1 MSGASSR
8 IARRSAQGVKWV
20 GLAEILIR
28 LLQYGATLIV
38 ARLLGA
44 KAIGIWALFL
54 MFAQLAFVLF
64 DFGFSSAL
72 IQRKAIRREH
82 FSAAF
87 MIYLGS
93 AAVYTLVMW
102 LGAPVTARFFKHP
115 ELTFSFQLL
124 APLFLLYA
132 LNALPRIRLQ
142 RDMRFKRF
150 SVIQLSGVVVQLGT
164 ILTLV
169 LNGFGFSS
177 FVYGILAE
185 QIILTVLFNALA
197 FTPVSLRIDK
207 EAFMELWHYGIRV
220 LGTRVVAYLNA
231 NIPGF
236 IIGKLIGLE
245 ALGFYNIAYQLVDFP
260 VQRISK
266 NVLRV
271 MFPAFSKLQDDPQ
284 SYKTL
289 YYQVVYYLGLILTPL
304 FAGLALVAP
313 WLIPVFYGA
322 QWQPAVIPLQFL
334 ALVGFSRSIW
344 TTISVIFLSR
354 GVPEKELRLNLA
366 LAFTLI
372 PAIIWAAHHGLNTVT
387 FTVAVLLWI
396 FVNIGQW
403 MAFRI
408 AAISWW
414 QVTRHMLPAVV
425 GALLFTVADL
435 VGLYVWG
442 GSLTDMAVLLLVVP
456 VSIIIYAAF
465 LIIYDRQV
473 LTRLKGFLKGA

>member
-284 SYKTL
+284 GYKTL

-304 FAGLALVAP
+304 FVGLALVAP

-322 QWQPAVIPLQFL
+322 QWQPAVTPLQFL

-372 PAIIWAAHHGLNTVT
+372 PA
-387 FTVAVLLWI
+387 
-396 FVNIGQW
+396 
-403 MAFRI
+403 
-408 AAISWW
+408 
-414 QVTRHMLPAVV
+414 
-425 GALLFTVADL
+425 
-435 VGLYVWG
+435 
-442 GSLTDMAVLLLVVP
+442 
-456 VSIIIYAAF
+456 
-465 LIIYDRQV
+465 
-473 LTRLKGFLKGA
+473 